1 VNRTLKREQ
10 PELVR
15 PAKKLVSR
23 PESPGAKTR
32 PGPVP
37 LKRENVRFTGDGLL
51 KESRSAR
58 GLRTVSLPLPAAAP
72 LLSLKR
78 SDGRAAEQ
86 YRAIRTRLLLQP
98 KRAGFIVVSSPS
110 VGDGKTV
117 TSINLA
123 ATFALKAGDRVLLVD
138 GDLRAS
144 TVHSKLKLAAG
155 PGLAEV
161 LEGTCRLE
169 DAVIQVAESPNFYI
183 LTAGNPSGNP
193 AELLDSP
200 AWHHLSNRLRNDF
213 RYVIVD
219 SPPVGVVSDSDLLAS
234 GCDGVVL
241 VIRQDHT
248 DRALCASALARSKD
262 KLLGVI
268 VNDSKDWFLWRS
280 YSPHHYYYQQR

>member
-1 VNRTLKREQ
+1 MNRILKREQ
-10 PELVR
+10 PELPGSR
-15 PAKKLVSR
+15 EKLVSGVAPR
-23 PESPGAKTR
+23 AKPR

-37 LKRENVRFTGDGLL
+37 LKRESPRLTPDGLL
-51 KESRSAR
+51 RETRSPR
-58 GLRTVSLPLPAAAP
+58 GLRTVSLPLTGAAP
-72 LLSLKR
+72 LLSLRK
-78 SDGRAAEQ
+78 SDGRASEQ
-86 YRAIRTRLLLQP
+86 YRAIRTRLLLRP

-123 ATFALKAGDRVLLVD
+123 ATFALKPDDRVLLVD

-155 PGLAEV
+155 PGLSEV
-161 LEGTCRLE
+161 LEGACRLE

-183 LTAGNPSGNP
+183 LTAGKPLGNP

-200 AWHHLSNRLRNDF
+200 AWRHLSARLRGDF

-248 DRALCASALARSKD
+248 DRALCASALTRVQD

-268 VNDSKDWFLWRS
+268 VNDSKDWFGWRS

>member
-1 VNRTLKREQ
+1 MSGLRNTNEARLEPSRVAPRKGPIPLNRES
-10 PELVR
+10 
-15 PAKKLVSR
+15 SR
-23 PESPGAKTR
+23 LTP
-32 PGPVP
+32 
-37 LKRENVRFTGDGLL
+37 DGLL
-51 KESRSAR
+51 KETRSAR
-58 GLRTVSLPLPAAAP
+58 GLRTVSLPLPATAP
-72 LLSLKR
+72 LLSLKK
-78 SDGRAAEQ
+78 SDGRASEQ
-86 YRAIRTRLLLQP
+86 YRAIRTRLLLRP
-98 KRAGFIVVSSPS
+98 KRASFIVVSSPS

-123 ATFALKAGDRVLLVD
+123 ATFALKSGDRVLLVD

-169 DAVIQVAESPNFYI
+169 DAVIQMAESPNFYI
-183 LTAGNPSGNP
+183 LTAGHPSRNP

-200 AWHHLSNRLRNDF
+200 AWHHLRARLREDF

-241 VIRQDHT
+241 VIRLDHT
-248 DRALCASALARSKD
+248 DRALCAAALTRTKD